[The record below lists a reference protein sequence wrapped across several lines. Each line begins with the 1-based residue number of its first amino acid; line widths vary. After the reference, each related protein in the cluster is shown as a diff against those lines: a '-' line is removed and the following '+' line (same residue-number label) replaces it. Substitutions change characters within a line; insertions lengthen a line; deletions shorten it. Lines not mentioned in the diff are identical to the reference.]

1 MMLDAFHE
9 RKHEVTGAL
18 SELGEVAT
26 LLGAKTLKERIDRD
40 LVRRVQPRQELVRE
54 RAAR

>member
-26 LLGAKTLKERIDRD
+26 LLGAKTL
-40 LVRRVQPRQELVRE
+40 
-54 RAAR
+54 